1 MLVMESD
8 FQDEVIKDSVT
19 SALLFLGSLSP
30 EKASYHAVNL
40 EGYSSWGRKESDMLS
55 D

>member
-1 MLVMESD
+1 MESD

-30 EKASYHAVNL
+30 EKASYHAVRTL
-40 EGYSSWGRKESDMLS
+40 KQRYKEVYMVRS
-55 D
+55 